1 MMNCDINHKEY
12 IVSGKTVDV
21 RMDVFLGQVIPAIY
35 DEVQSEHDRMLAL
48 DRVYR
53 ANAKLLKVAIER
65 HVPENA
71 LIRYSK
77 KVDTACHSILEK
89 EIYDD

>member
-1 MMNCDINHKEY
+1 MDDELNYRVH

-21 RMDVFLGQVIPAIY
+21 RMEVFLGQVIPAIY
-35 DEVQSEHDRMLAL
+35 DEVQTEHDRMLAL

-71 LIRYSK
+71 LILYSK
-77 KVDTACHSILEK
+77 KVDTACSKILEK
-89 EIYDD
+89 VIHND